1 MTTYLPKHL
10 PMSLVVSVLP
20 VPDRSQNLHKKLA
33 IQYFKPHTCRA
44 GWGSAH
50 RHSQCLSQRDVAAIG
65 EGSYDQSLCT
75 AKELI
80 LIDEVDVGDTHQ
92 TVVSLLYEIEPAL
105 FEPLKVRGHFD
116 VHPHLIIMNIVNIIS
131 TS

>member
-1 MTTYLPKHL
+1 MT
-10 PMSLVVSVLP
+10 
-20 VPDRSQNLHKKLA
+20 
-33 IQYFKPHTCRA
+33 
-44 GWGSAH
+44 
-50 RHSQCLSQRDVAAIG
+50 
-65 EGSYDQSLCT
+65 SLCT

-80 LIDEVDVGDTHQ
+80 VIDEVDVCDTHQ

>member
-1 MTTYLPKHL
+1 MGPAGALPIDI
-10 PMSLVVSVLP
+10 P
-20 VPDRSQNLHKKLA
+20 
-33 IQYFKPHTCRA
+33 
-44 GWGSAH
+44 SACM
-50 RHSQCLSQRDVAAIG
+50 SQCDVAAISK
-65 EGSYDQSLCT
+65 GSYDQSLRT

-80 LIDEVDVGDTHQ
+80 LIDEVGVGDTHQ

-105 FEPLKVRGHFD
+105 FEPLKVRGRFD